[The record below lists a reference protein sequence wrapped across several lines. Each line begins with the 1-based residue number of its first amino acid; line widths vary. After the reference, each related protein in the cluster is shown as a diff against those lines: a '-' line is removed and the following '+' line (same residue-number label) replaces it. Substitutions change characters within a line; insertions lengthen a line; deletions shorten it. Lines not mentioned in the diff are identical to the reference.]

1 MQLLRSIFSSQ
12 VCKPLPVKRFSPRRA
27 FTLVE
32 LIVTVSIFAF
42 ITTLVISKYGT
53 FNQNVLLTNL
63 AYDMALTIRTAQ
75 TFGVS
80 VKTSNNLG
88 NPCYTS
94 STPFQCVY
102 GVHFDYTLNNSFTLY
117 SIPILVGNTYHY
129 PGSANDINQY
139 TLKSGGVISNIYT
152 CTVSNNSLTPDT
164 NPGGCTAMGTSN
176 VDIYFKRPDSSSHIC
191 TVIPASGAEN
201 CTWSSAYIKIGNS
214 NTPTNYRWV
223 VVFQNG
229 QISVQD

>member
-1 MQLLRSIFSSQ
+1 MQLLRSIFSHQSLRT
-12 VCKPLPVKRFSPRRA
+12 LPNRRRA

-42 ITTLVISKYGT
+42 ITSLVISKYGN

-63 AYDMALTIRTAQ
+63 AYDMALTVRTAQ

-80 VKTSNNLG
+80 VKTTDSIGNNCYMSSN
-88 NPCYTS
+88 
-94 STPFQCVY
+94 PFQCVY
-102 GVHFDYTLNNSFTLY
+102 GIHFDSQINTGFILY
-117 SIPILVGNTYHY
+117 SVPIAIKNIYHY
-129 PGSANDINQY
+129 QGQPYDINKY
-139 TLKSGGVISNIYT
+139 TLKSGVISNIYT
-152 CTVSNNSLTPDT
+152 CTNSSNSLTPDT
-164 NPGGCTAMGTSN
+164 NPNCTAMVSGSSI
-176 VDIYFKRPDSSSHIC
+176 DIYFKRPDSSSHIC
-191 TVIPASGAEN
+191 RVISDVEN

-214 NTPTNYRWV
+214 NNPTNYRWV